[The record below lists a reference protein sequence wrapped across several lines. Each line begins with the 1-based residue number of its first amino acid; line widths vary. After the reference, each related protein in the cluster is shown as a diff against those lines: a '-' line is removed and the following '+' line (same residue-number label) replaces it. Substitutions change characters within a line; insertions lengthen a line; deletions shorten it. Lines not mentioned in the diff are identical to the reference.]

1 MEESRVINELKKFN
15 SFIKVG
21 NINEVLSNFVK
32 LKEKGWS
39 LQMEYKESSS
49 IGIKSCVS
57 LKNRETI
64 NEFEIINRANT
75 QNLESLDLN
84 EGMGL
89 NYSLF
94 I

>member
-1 MEESRVINELKKFN
+1 MEEIEVKNELNKFN
-15 SFIKVG
+15 SLIKVG

-39 LQMEYKESSS
+39 LQMEYKESSMDS
-49 IGIKSCVS
+49 IKSCAS
-57 LKNRETI
+57 LKNKELI
-64 NEFEIINRANT
+64 NDFEIINRANT

-84 EGMGL
+84 EGMSL
-89 NYSLF
+89 SYSLF